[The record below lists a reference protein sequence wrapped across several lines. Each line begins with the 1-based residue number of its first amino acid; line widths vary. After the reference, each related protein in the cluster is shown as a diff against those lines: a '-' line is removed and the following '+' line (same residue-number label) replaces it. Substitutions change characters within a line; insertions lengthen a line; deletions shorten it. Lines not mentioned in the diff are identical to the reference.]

1 LLSAITLF
9 PLAKAHTNPGA
20 LTVGPDGN
28 LWFSEPNPGRI
39 GQTVV
44 EAFPPPASVTGV
56 GAVPN
61 SRKAITS
68 ILVSFDD
75 ALDPAS
81 ARKDRFYGLAA
92 GVKRVQTIIFDGS
105 TKREKIARV

>member
-1 LLSAITLF
+1 M
-9 PLAKAHTNPGA
+9 
-20 LTVGPDGN
+20 
-28 LWFSEPNPGRI
+28 
-39 GQTVV
+39 
-44 EAFPPPASVTGV
+44 
-56 GAVPN
+56 PN